1 MEVNPSKVSSTESI
15 GYKLISQTIR
25 EFANDALVAPYLVLG
40 GTDSIHFYG
49 LTDSVYRFLMIRTNP
64 KTMNLVHGIDEH
76 ISIENYVMSIQFFHE
91 LLRKSAFDNEV
102 PK

>member
-1 MEVNPSKVSSTESI
+1 M
-15 GYKLISQTIR
+15 
-25 EFANDALVAPYLVLG
+25 G
-40 GTDSIHFYG
+40 GTDSTHFYE
-49 LTDSVYRFLMIRTNP
+49 LTDSVYRFLMIRLNP
-64 KTMNLVHGIDEH
+64 KTQNIIHGIDEH